1 MIGVNTSKQQMLAS
15 GLDAISSLS
24 CHAGWNRSGAGVAD
38 IENLPKLET
47 TMRHVWK
54 TKSVYVS
61 ADPSGAGQATVVLL
75 LGRSH
80 MCVMTTT
87 A

>member
-1 MIGVNTSKQQMLAS
+1 MRIESWLW
-15 GLDAISSLS
+15 GLDCLRFDTASVPGLVALRNSDIIEQRWAKVDGEK
-24 CHAGWNRSGAGVAD
+24 AGIDR
-38 IENLPKLET
+38 E
-47 TMRHVWK
+47 
-54 TKSVYVS
+54 
-61 ADPSGAGQATVVLL
+61 QATVVLL